1 MPSSAECAPEES
13 PFSPAV
19 PADWALEDF
28 SPGTRWNIGFDWPD
42 FSVEEPLATPD
53 IPFEADDSVPH
64 EPEGEA
70 ERQLAEAMA
79 AAEARGRAE
88 GAATERLRLQT
99 VTVAINTA
107 LDAIEEGEV
116 RWRETLEENVAALAI
131 AIARQVI
138 ERETSVETDV
148 VEDLVR
154 RAARKFPLDHAI
166 RVRLAPGDLALLTE
180 AGEAAP
186 PSSLVEDRAVR
197 WVADPR
203 ITAGGCM
210 VEGRERIIDGR
221 VDTALERIYRRL
233 TNTDA

>member
-1 MPSSAECAPEES
+1 MP
-13 PFSPAV
+13 V
-19 PADWALEDF
+19 DWALEDF
-28 SPGTRWNIGFDWPD
+28 SPETRWKSGFNWPD
-42 FSVEEPLATPD
+42 FSIEEPPAISDAPVERDDPTP
-53 IPFEADDSVPH
+53 S
-64 EPEGEA
+64 EPEGEP
-70 ERQLAEAMA
+70 EQPLAEAIA
-79 AAEARGRAE
+79 EAEARGRAE
-88 GAATERLRLQT
+88 GAETERLRLRAAT
-99 VTVAINTA
+99 AAVNAA
-107 LDAIEEGEV
+107 LDAIAESET

-138 ERETSVETDV
+138 ERETSMETDV

-180 AGEAAP
+180 AGEPAP
-186 PSSLVEDRAVR
+186 PSSLVEDRPVR
-197 WVADPR
+197 WLADPR
-203 ITAGGCM
+203 ITAGGCI